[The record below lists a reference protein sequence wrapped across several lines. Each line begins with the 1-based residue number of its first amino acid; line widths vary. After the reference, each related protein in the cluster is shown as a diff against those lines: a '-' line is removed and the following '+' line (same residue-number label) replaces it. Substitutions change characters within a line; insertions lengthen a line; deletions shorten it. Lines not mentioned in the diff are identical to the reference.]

1 MCLILVAWRH
11 DAGFPLVVAANRDEY
26 HARPSAGAAF
36 WSDAPHL
43 LAGRDL
49 QAQGTWLGVTR
60 GGRFAAVTNYRG
72 AHDPGAPESR
82 GQLARRF
89 LEGAMPSGQYAAE
102 VAARGAA
109 YSGFNL
115 LAADAR
121 ELWWC
126 SNRGNGARRLEPGIY
141 GLANELLDSADVVD
155 AKARFAGA
163 IDPAPATETLFGA
176 LAPSRIVNGPYGTRC
191 STVIVA
197 SGNRRWRFAERAFD
211 ADGRERATVHFDFA
225 ASG

>member
-11 DAGFPLVVAANRDEY
+11 AAGFPLVVAANRDEY
-26 HARPSAGAAF
+26 HARPSAAADF
-36 WSDAPHL
+36 WGEAREV

-49 QAQGTWLGVTR
+49 QAKGTWLGVTR

-72 AHDPGAPESR
+72 AHDPTARESR

-89 LEGAMPSGQYAAE
+89 LEGEMASQQYAAE

-115 LAADAR
+115 LVADRR

-126 SNRGNGARRLEPGIY
+126 SNRGNGPRRLDVGVY
-141 GLANELLDSADVVD
+141 GLANELLDSDDVVA
-155 AKARFAGA
+155 AKARFAAALSPSPA
-163 IDPAPATETLFGA
+163 IESLFGA

-191 STVIVA
+191 SSAVVA
-197 SGNRRWRFAERAFD
+197 ADDGRWRFAERPFD
-211 ADGRERATVHFDFA
+211 AGGGELATAHFAFA
-225 ASG
+225 ARP